1 MCFLFFRVI
10 IRQSKSEK
18 FREVKQM
25 EFKDK
30 VKAVRGELLLTQE
43 QFAKELGCTATTVN
57 RWENGKKP
65 PSFILEQAFK
75 KFCKEKGINLDE
87 LRSL

>member
-1 MCFLFFRVI
+1 
-10 IRQSKSEK
+10 
-18 FREVKQM
+18 M

-43 QFAKELGCTATTVN
+43 QFAKELGCTATTIN